1 MEEDGWF
8 AGLRLLGDVSHN
20 TRVAGNNTHNTRVA
34 GIHLLERWLF
44 QGLSGDSWILADSRG
59 SGAAAIEG
67 TVRSVLS
74 PRLAHKTGLN
84 RREIIALL
92 SHFVAP

>member
-1 MEEDGWF
+1 MFQGPPGDGWIF
-8 AGLRLLGDVSHN
+8 S
-20 TRVAGNNTHNTRVA
+20 
-34 GIHLLERWLF
+34 
-44 QGLSGDSWILADSRG
+44 DSRG
-59 SGAAAIEG
+59 SGGAAIEG

-92 SHFVAP
+92 SHFVAPRQARKTALIGQENIALLSHFVALR